1 MHAGRTVFS
10 QIMDFMPRREFSRCV
25 ERYNGHY
32 KVQTFTCQEQF
43 RCMAF
48 AQLTYRHSLRDIEV
62 CLRAMGSR
70 LYHMGI
76 RSRISKSTLAD
87 ANERRDCRIY
97 QDFAHH
103 LMAAAKTM
111 YAEEEFGIE
120 LDATLYALDS
130 TIIDLCLTSFPWSR
144 LNQYRGGVK
153 LHTLLNLR
161 GNIPDFIHITSRPV
175 NDVLGMDALV
185 LEPGAFYVFDRG
197 YYSFARFFM
206 INRAPAFFV
215 TRAKKTLDVLH
226 TKKHAVDRKTGI
238 QWDHT
243 IMFKTKRQLEMY
255 PEPLRHITYFEPKT
269 KKMVVFL
276 TNNFDL
282 PAVVIADIYKARWQ
296 IELFFRWIKQHLR
309 IKNFFGTSENAVKTQ
324 IWIAVATY
332 VLVAIL
338 KKQYEVEHS
347 LYKILQVMSVT
358 LFEKVPVEQLLRDL
372 DRYPEKSAVSNQLK
386 LWQL

>member
-1 MHAGRTVFS
+1 MYTGRTVFS
-10 QIMDFMPRREFSRCV
+10 QIMDFIPRHEFTRCV
-25 ERYNGHY
+25 QRYRGHY
-32 KVQTFTCQEQF
+32 KVQKFSCQEQF

-48 AQLTYRHSLRDIEV
+48 AQLTYRHSLRDIEI
-62 CLRAMGSR
+62 CLRAMGSH

-87 ANERRDCRIY
+87 ANENRDCRIY
-97 QDFAHH
+97 QDFAQY
-103 LMAAAKTM
+103 LMTCAKTM
-111 YAEEEFGIE
+111 YADEEFGIE

-161 GNIPDFIHITSRPV
+161 GNIPDFIRISGGTVS
-175 NDVLGMDALV
+175 DYYGMDSLI

-197 YYSFARFFM
+197 YYSFARLFL
-206 INRAPAFFV
+206 INKAPAFFV
-215 TRAKKTLDVLH
+215 IRAMIKLSVWH
-226 TKKHAVDRKTGI
+226 TKRHLVEIGN
-238 QWDHT
+238 WVLSDHT
-243 IMFKTKRQLEMY
+243 VKFKTKQQLEKY
-255 PEPLRHITYFEPKT
+255 PEPLRYIEYFDPKT
-269 KKMVVFL
+269 RKTLVFL

-282 PAVVIADIYKARWQ
+282 PATTVADIYKARWQ

-338 KKQYEVEHS
+338 KKQYQVEHS
-347 LYKILQVMSVT
+347 LYKILQALSVT
-358 LFEKVPVEQLLRDL
+358 LFEKVPVDQLLRDL
-372 DRYPEKSAVSNQLK
+372 DNYPEEDVFSNQLK
-386 LWQL
+386 LL

>member
-1 MHAGRTVFS
+1 MYAGRTVFS
-10 QIMDFMPRREFSRCV
+10 QIMDFIPRREFSKCV
-25 ERYNGHY
+25 ERYGGHY
-32 KVQTFTCQEQF
+32 KVQKFSCQEQF

-48 AQLTYRHSLRDIEV
+48 AQLTYRHSLRDIEI
-62 CLRAMGSR
+62 CLRAMGSH

-87 ANERRDCRIY
+87 ANENRDCRIY
-97 QDFAHH
+97 QDFAQY
-103 LMAAAKTM
+103 LMTCAKTM
-111 YAEEEFGIE
+111 YADEEFGIE

-161 GNIPDFIHITSRPV
+161 GNIPDFIRISGGTVS
-175 NDVLGMDALV
+175 DYYGMDSLI

-197 YYSFARFFM
+197 YYSFARLFL
-206 INRAPAFFV
+206 INKAPAFFV
-215 TRAKKTLDVLH
+215 TRAMRTLSVWH
-226 TKKHAVDRKTGI
+226 TKRHPVEIGN
-238 QWDHT
+238 WVLSDHT
-243 IMFKTKRQLEMY
+243 VKFKTKQQLEKY
-255 PEPLRHITYFEPKT
+255 PEPLRYIKYFDPKASKT
-269 KKMVVFL
+269 LGFL

-282 PAVVIADIYKARWQ
+282 PATTVADIYKARWR

-338 KKQYEVEHS
+338 KKRYQVEHS
-347 LYKILQVMSVT
+347 LYKILQALSVT
-358 LFEKVPVEQLLRDL
+358 LFEKVPVDQLLRDL
-372 DRYPEKSAVSNQLK
+372 DNYPEGGLFSNQLK
-386 LWQL
+386 LL

>member
-1 MHAGRTVFS
+1 MNTGRTVFS
-10 QIMDFMPRREFSRCV
+10 QIMDLIPRSVFDRCV
-25 ERYNGHY
+25 HRYLGNY
-32 KVQTFTCQEQF
+32 KVQKFTCQEQF

-76 RSRISKSTLAD
+76 RSRVSKSTLAD
-87 ANERRDCRIY
+87 ANENRDYRIY
-97 QDFAHH
+97 QDFAQH
-103 LMAAAKTM
+103 LMATAKTM
-111 YAEEEFGIE
+111 YADQEFGIE

-161 GNIPDFIHITSRPV
+161 GNIPDFIRISGGTVS
-175 NDVLGMDALV
+175 DYYGMDSLV

-197 YYSFARFFM
+197 YYSFARLFL
-206 INRAPAFFV
+206 INKAPAYFV
-215 TRAKKTLDVLH
+215 IRAMPTLSVWHMTMHPVESRKGIL
-226 TKKHAVDRKTGI
+226 ADRTVE
-238 QWDHT
+238 
-243 IMFKTKRQLEMY
+243 FKTAQQLKKY
-255 PEPLRHITYFEPKT
+255 PEPLRYIRYLDLKT
-269 KKMVVFL
+269 KKTLVFL

-282 PAVVIADIYKARWQ
+282 PATTVADIYKARWQ

-338 KKQYEVEHS
+338 KKQHQVEHS
-347 LYKILQVMSVT
+347 LYKILQVLSVT
-358 LFEKVPVEQLLRDL
+358 LFEKVPVDQLLRDL
-372 DRYPEKSAVSNQLK
+372 DKYPGDGAFSNQLK
-386 LWQL
+386 LW